1 MSERN
6 VFAYHD
12 GAGTAYA
19 DPVAVYRRFMEA
31 VGGDPDP
38 LLKAA
43 QRPAPG
49 AAEDPGGL
57 LRRLD
62 AERLLALAARAA
74 LPMRPFDPATG
85 EGATDEDCLA
95 ALYAWMEWLEGNA
108 ARAAS

>member
-1 MSERN
+1 MSDRN
-6 VFAYHD
+6 VFTYHD
-12 GAGTAYA
+12 GAGQVFA

-38 LLKAA
+38 LLQAA
-43 QRPAPG
+43 QRPQDGAPEEPG
-49 AAEDPGGL
+49 AL

-62 AERLLALAARAA
+62 AERQLADAARTA

-108 ARAAS
+108 RRAAS